1 MMEEVRKMVGEK
13 SGRGENELFN
23 QMIKAGQR
31 TYFIT
36 VREASNGK
44 KYVTLTESKLIEKD
58 KFERHNIMIFQD
70 KLGELIDSLQGACA
84 VAA

>member
-1 MMEEVRKMVGEK
+1 MERKENGKEK
-13 SGRGENELFN
+13 NELFN
-23 QMIKAGQR
+23 RMVKAGQR

-36 VREASNGK
+36 VKEASNNK

-58 KFERHNIMIFQD
+58 KFEHHNIMVFQE
-70 KLGELIDSLQGACA
+70 KIGEFVDALQGACA